1 MQNENF
7 KNETFTIVDT
17 KALQIK
23 SLLDF
28 AEALGWVPVNRTR
41 LSRGFKAY
49 VKTCYDYISLEN
61 MIWEYNQSS
70 KRPYGKLFDIKLVQQ
85 VKLQRDK
92 SKPDGVKCQN
102 HMVRLT
108 PRGEE
113 LYSHLRSL

>member
-7 KNETFTIVDT
+7 TNETFTIVDT

-28 AEALGWVPVNRTR
+28 AEALGYVPVDRTR
-41 LSRGFKAY
+41 LCKGFSRFSYGIFVYK
-49 VKTCYDYISLEN
+49 SLEYMVLYHN
-61 MIWEYNQSS
+61 NVSELRKGGK
-70 KRPYGKLFDIKLVQQ
+70 KRLVQQ

-92 SKPDGVKCQN
+92 SQPDGVKCQN